1 MPIDSTEPADD
12 GRRADPDAVDAL
24 DAAAEFEPGDDIE
37 ALEDVDGRQDLD
49 DLDDLE
55 GEAEMDSDAALIAR
69 AKKRYGIGGAMLAG
83 GMLGLDRMLTG
94 KVKPD
99 APVQWEAAGEPL
111 DIDRK
116 GIDVPLEDERIVRSR
131 PGPAAAAGA
140 TSRRVTRRRRG

>member
-1 MPIDSTEPADD
+1 MPIDPTDPADD
-12 GRRADPDAVDAL
+12 GRHADPDAVDAF
-24 DAAAEFEPGDDIE
+24 DAADEVDADDEFDAGDERD
-37 ALEDVDGRQDLD
+37 DVQD
-49 DLDDLE
+49 
-55 GEAEMDSDAALIAR
+55 EAELDSDAALIAR

-116 GIDVPLEDERIVRSR
+116 GIDVPLEDERVVRSR